1 MSSSYTKPE
10 LGGSPPYHPSIARKY
25 LEEDI
30 YTMSPVQ
37 LLVKV
42 YDIAIDACQ
51 RQDKRLASKALV
63 ELISALN
70 FEYEE
75 IAGRFFQLYKF
86 CMSRVKAGK
95 FDEARKVLQDL
106 RNAWVEASKMNAVES
121 HPSSPPPIQPSL
133 QVHA

>member
-1 MSSSYTKPE
+1 MSSSCSKPE
-10 LGGSPPYHPSIARKY
+10 LGGSTPCHPSIARKY
-25 LEEDI
+25 LEEEL
-30 YTMSPVQ
+30 YTMSPIQ

-75 IAGRFFQLYKF
+75 IAGRFFQIYKF
-86 CMSRVKAGK
+86 CMSQVKAGK
-95 FDEARKVLQDL
+95 FDEARKVLQEL
-106 RNAWVEASKMNAVES
+106 RNAWVEASKMNAAK
-121 HPSSPPPIQPSL
+121 HPLSLSPTVQPSL